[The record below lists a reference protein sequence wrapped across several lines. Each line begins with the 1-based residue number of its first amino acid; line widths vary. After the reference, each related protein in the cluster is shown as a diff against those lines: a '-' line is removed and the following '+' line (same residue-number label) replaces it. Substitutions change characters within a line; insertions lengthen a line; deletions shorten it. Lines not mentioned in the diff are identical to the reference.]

1 MQHTDTTSPVLVGF
15 DVTFAEDSS
24 FFTLTFDEAVRADT
38 LTTTTMTFSSAPDNT
53 LPLTGGTPVDTLNT
67 VDVTFSDV
75 DLMNLN
81 TKLICQTPE
90 TCFISF
96 IPDNTVTDYSGN
108 VVVPLEGTLQV
119 RGCD

>member
-1 MQHTDTTSPVLVGF
+1 MGF

-24 FFTLTFDEAVRADT
+24 LFTLTFDEAVRADT
-38 LTTTTMTFSSAPDNT
+38 LTTTTIIFSSAPDNT

-96 IPDNTVTDYSGN
+96 TPGNTVTDYSGN
-108 VVVPLEGTLQV
+108 VAVPLEGTLQV
-119 RGCD
+119 RECD